1 VVVYYPESS
10 SQRRQVVMIGFSRMT
25 PWVGRLI
32 IANAVV
38 HLLRLTVFTAPG
50 VVESL
55 AFDPAGGLA
64 RPWTFLSYMF
74 IHHDL
79 VHLAVNMLGLYV
91 FGTAV
96 EQRLTSRVFLPFYL
110 FCGVGAAL
118 LTLLVA
124 PMLPIAPFIGASGA
138 VMGVSI
144 VFALLWPDAE
154 MVVFP
159 IPVPMKARTLAIG
172 LVAFNFAML
181 VLEHMRAFG
190 VGGVAYEAHLGGA
203 LMGYLFFRVQTV
215 SRRAPREVVR
225 PVERGVVMA
234 PSATLPADRTTAA
247 APARSTRRRAEA
259 DPVSAEMDRVL
270 DKISAEGMQ
279 SLTQQERQFLDEV
292 ARQKRKPD

>member
-1 VVVYYPESS
+1 
-10 SQRRQVVMIGFSRMT
+10 MIGFSRMT

-50 VVESL
+50 VVETL
-55 AFDPAGGLA
+55 AFDPAAGLA

-138 VMGVSI
+138 VMGGSG
-144 VFALLWPDAE
+144 A
-154 MVVFP
+154 
-159 IPVPMKARTLAIG
+159 KT
-172 LVAFNFAML
+172 
-181 VLEHMRAFG
+181 H
-190 VGGVAYEAHLGGA
+190 GGGSDGSSGRQCGAGGA
-203 LMGYLFFRVQTV
+203 DVVCGGANGGGGYKT
-215 SRRAPREVVR
+215 S
-225 PVERGVVMA
+225 GGGGSSISS
-234 PSATLPADRTTAA
+234 SANGFCG
-247 APARSTRRRAEA
+247 S
-259 DPVSAEMDRVL
+259 SA
-270 DKISAEGMQ
+270 GG
-279 SLTQQERQFLDEV
+279 
-292 ARQKRKPD
+292 